1 MDVSHAVDTLF
12 GGVVPERMVELK
24 ALWGQHQE
32 RVRLLDAD
40 RFLVQQLYGTVQISE
55 LALRQIWLTG
65 YAAWRSV
72 DTFNRP
78 LTLASIAMAPID
90 LEEWRIHPG
99 FARRETAFAELFA
112 AITAIAR
119 ADSIDAFPWP
129 AGVPHP
135 EQGLTIADQGL
146 KATFDLICMAGAYV
160 FAHEVRH
167 NLFEAAQDAPD
178 ELLDEE
184 RECDRWVL
192 ALMLGQAAD
201 YAIDQGWPPE
211 LVRAKRILGVVI
223 AQFVILALTPR
234 TSWDSSDGH
243 PPVRERVRAVLDAA
257 ANPVPDWFWTTVAAM
272 LLGFASQSGVAIERI
287 AVPSDIRQLAYTLCD
302 RLRPD

>member
-1 MDVSHAVDTLF
+1 MDVSQAVDTLF
-12 GGVVPERMVELK
+12 GGVVPERMTELK
-24 ALWGQHQE
+24 ALWGEHQE

-65 YAAWRSV
+65 YAAWRAV

-90 LEEWRIHPG
+90 LEAWRTHPG
-99 FARRETAFAELFA
+99 FSRRETAFAELFT
-112 AITAIAR
+112 AITAIAH
-119 ADSIDAFPWP
+119 ADSIDAFSWP

-135 EQGLTIADQGL
+135 EHGLTITDQGL

-167 NLFEAAQDAPD
+167 NVFESARNAPD

-184 RECDRWVL
+184 RECDRWAL
-192 ALMLGQAAD
+192 ALMLEQAAN
-201 YAIDQGWPPE
+201 YAIDLGWPPE

-223 AQFVILALTPR
+223 AQLVILALTPR
-234 TSWDSSDGH
+234 TNWDSSDGH
-243 PPVRERVRAVLDAA
+243 PPVRERLRAVLDAA
-257 ANPVPDWFWTTVAAM
+257 TDPVPDWFWTTIAAM
-272 LLGFASQSGVAIERI
+272 LLGFATRSGVVIERVV
-287 AVPSDIRQLAYTLCD
+287 VPSDIRQLAYLLCD

>member
-1 MDVSHAVDTLF
+1 MDVSHAVDALF
-12 GGVVPERMVELK
+12 GGVVPERMTELK

-65 YAAWRSV
+65 YAAWRAV
-72 DTFNRP
+72 DTFNPP

-90 LEEWRIHPG
+90 LEAWRMQPG
-99 FARRETAFAELFA
+99 FARRETAFAELFTA
-112 AITAIAR
+112 VTAIER
-119 ADSIDAFPWP
+119 AESIDAFPWP

-135 EQGLTIADQGL
+135 EHGLTITDQGL
-146 KATFDLICMAGAYV
+146 KATFDLICMAGAYI

-167 NLFEAAQDAPD
+167 DLFETAQDAPD
-178 ELLDEE
+178 GLLEEE
-184 RECDRWVL
+184 RECDRWAL
-192 ALMLGQAAD
+192 ALMLDEAVT
-201 YAIDQGWPPE
+201 YATDQGWPPE

-223 AQFVILALTPR
+223 AQLVILALTPR

-243 PPVRERVRAVLDAA
+243 PPVRERIRAILDVATD
-257 ANPVPDWFWTTVAAM
+257 PVPVWFWTTVAAM
-272 LLGFASQSGVAIERI
+272 LLGFATQSGVAIERI

-302 RLRPD
+302 RLLAD

>member
-1 MDVSHAVDTLF
+1 MDISHAVDTLF
-12 GGVVPERMVELK
+12 GGVVPERIAELK

-32 RVRLLDAD
+32 RVRLLDAN

-65 YAAWRSV
+65 YAAWRAV
-72 DTFNRP
+72 DTFNQP

-90 LEEWRIHPG
+90 LEAWRADPD
-99 FARRETAFAELFA
+99 FAQRETAFAELFA
-112 AITAIAR
+112 AVTAIAR
-119 ADSIDAFPWP
+119 ADSIDTFLWP

-135 EQGLTIADQGL
+135 EQGLTITDQGL

-160 FAHEVRH
+160 FAHEIRH

-184 RECDRWVL
+184 RECDRWAL
-192 ALMLGQAAD
+192 ALILDQAAD
-201 YAIDQGWPPE
+201 YAIDQGWAPE

-223 AQFVILALTPR
+223 AQLVILALTPQ

-243 PPVRERVRAVLDAA
+243 PPVRERVQAVLDAA
-257 ANPVPDWFWTTVAAM
+257 SDPVPYWFWTTVAAM
-272 LLGFASQSGVAIERI
+272 LLGFATRSGVAIERI